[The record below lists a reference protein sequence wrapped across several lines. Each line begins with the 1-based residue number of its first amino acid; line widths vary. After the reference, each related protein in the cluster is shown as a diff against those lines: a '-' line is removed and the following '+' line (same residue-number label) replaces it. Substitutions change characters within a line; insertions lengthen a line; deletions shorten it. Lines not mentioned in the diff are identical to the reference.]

1 MKHIPLG
8 LHPMYL
14 HLTPFHPTISTLLKI
29 RHPQHSPTIVSLEI
43 NLNQIII
50 IIIREYGHVRENV
63 KKTLNE

>member
-43 NLNQIII
+43 NLNQK
-50 IIIREYGHVRENV
+50 IIIREYGHVHDKV
-63 KKTLNE
+63 KTTHNE

>member
-14 HLTPFHPTISTLLKI
+14 HLTPFYSTISTLLKI

-43 NLNQIII
+43 NLKQII
-50 IIIREYGHVRENV
+50 IIIREYGHVLDNV
-63 KKTLNE
+63 KKNPQ

>member
-1 MKHIPLG
+1 MKPIPLG

-14 HLTPFHPTISTLLKI
+14 FIPQYQLLLKI

-50 IIIREYGHVRENV
+50 IREYGHVLDNV
-63 KKTLNE
+63 KKNPQ